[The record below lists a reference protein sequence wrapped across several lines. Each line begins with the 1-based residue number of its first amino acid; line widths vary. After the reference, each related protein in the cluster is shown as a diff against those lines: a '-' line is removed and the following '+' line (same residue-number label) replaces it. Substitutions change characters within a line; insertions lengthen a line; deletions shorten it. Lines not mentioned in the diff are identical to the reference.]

1 MIAPSSRTWPAAALR
16 GGVWL
21 LGLVVLLHPLFF
33 VIYRLA
39 VFDAVPR
46 DDYARFLLWTVG
58 NAEGVLPSSP
68 YCYRVLSMM
77 LAVPFY
83 WVVPA
88 IGLTNMPASLSAA
101 YLHATAALSAL
112 ALVSWIAG
120 AMLIY
125 DIAVRQCALSRRDGM
140 LAGTLMFALGLFGQ
154 IVSID
159 PLTYALVA
167 LGVALLDRKWTFG
180 IFVLVSIVA
189 NEKIALVLAI
199 WLTVRCVLGKQD
211 RAAFGAQ
218 CLSAIAAVVAY
229 VALLKLVPMPGNSYQ
244 TDPAAFAGTLRE
256 NIAAYASGR
265 GLLLNVLPTAILAT
279 LAGLGH
285 GFARRPL
292 GRLFR
297 PADMLVIPALLGVA
311 LVLTHLFQA
320 GRIVMHAAPLFVV
333 PAVAALGSWLDREA
347 A

>member
-1 MIAPSSRTWPAAALR
+1 MTTPSSRSRTKTTLR
-16 GGVWL
+16 AGAWL
-21 LGLVVLLHPLFF
+21 VGLVVLLHPLFF

-39 VFDAVPR
+39 VFDTVPR

-68 YCYRVLSMM
+68 YCYRVLSMV

-83 WVVPA
+83 WVVPP
-88 IGLTNMPASLSAA
+88 IRLTNMPAGLSAA

-125 DIAVRQCALSRRDGM
+125 ATAVTKCALSRRDAM

-159 PLTYALVA
+159 PLSFALVA
-167 LGVALLDRKWTFG
+167 LGIALVDRKWAFG
-180 IFVLVSIVA
+180 IFVLMSIVA
-189 NEKIALVLAI
+189 NEKIVLVLAI
-199 WLTVRCVLGKQD
+199 WLTVRCVLSRQD
-211 RAAFGAQ
+211 RAAFGTQ
-218 CLSAIAAVVAY
+218 CVSALIAVAAY
-229 VALLKLVPMPGNSYQ
+229 VLLVKLVPMPGNSYQ
-244 TDPAAFAGTLRE
+244 TDPSAFAVTLRE
-256 NIAAYASGR
+256 NVAAYFSAR
-265 GLLLNVLPTAILAT
+265 GLLLNVLPTVVLTALA
-279 LAGLGH
+279 AFGH
-285 GFARRPL
+285 AFAQHSPR
-292 GRLFR
+292 RLFR
-297 PADMLVIPALLGVA
+297 PADILVIPALLGVA

-333 PAVAALGSWLDREA
+333 PAVAALGPWLDREPD
-347 A
+347 